1 MVHGGKRRNAAID
14 KLMDAGKQRPCEQ
27 HSEQQD
33 DEGYTVVPDFTRLHL
48 HHPLSW
54 LYSVILKVTV
64 ASVLSAGRTE
74 ALPLNFT
81 SPRFS
86 TAP

>member
-1 MVHGGKRRNAAID
+1 M
-14 KLMDAGKQRPCEQ
+14 PQ

-33 DEGYTVVPDFTRLHL
+33 DEGYTVVPDFTRFIFII
-48 HHPLSW
+48 
-54 LYSVILKVTV
+54 LYPALFGDFKGNRCQL
-64 ASVLSAGRTE
+64 LSAGRTE

-86 TAP
+86 PHHKCMLHC

>member
-1 MVHGGKRRNAAID
+1 MPAA
-14 KLMDAGKQRPCEQ
+14 QQ
-27 HSEQQD
+27 QQD

-48 HHPLSW
+48 HIRYPALFGDFKGNRCQR
-54 LYSVILKVTV
+54 VIR
-64 ASVLSAGRTE
+64 GRTE